1 MPAPTR
7 RTALA
12 AALALPVLGAAGL
25 GRAVAGSAAS
35 PAAEALRPHSL
46 DELLKAP
53 VVRDAAISPDGRQL
67 AVLRERGAEAERTA
81 VVMISRLDDLEATP
95 APVSLGDYEVDQVE
109 WASDD
114 RLLIWVTV
122 RKDDKGRPT
131 GVWVSGVLIPMAVR
145 RVISVGVDGRDPIV
159 LFADQKAVLRRS
171 FDAARIVDL
180 MHDDPR
186 QVLMQTWDA
195 FRGAFSLYKVDVY
208 SGHAE
213 VVERGPP
220 TTDFWL
226 TQRGVPMLRMDSNR
240 RGTVVSVFARA
251 PGETEWKLIRRS
263 RRDELKKL
271 PDFDVV
277 GPTPEPGVFLV
288 SMRAEDEDTKAIRTF
303 DIKSLSFGPVVG
315 ERPAHDMEGAVIDET
330 LKLVA
335 TTSRADRLDYQFADP
350 GLAAHYRAINQALDD
365 KANVRLYDISLDHQR
380 ILLKATGPQEPGA
393 FHLYDRT
400 SRRLHLIATTRPWLE
415 PARLAR
421 METLRV
427 RTRDGVEITAYLSV
441 PAGAHPG
448 RPLPMV
454 VVPHGGPEIR
464 DYYDYDLMTQ
474 ALAARGWLVLQ
485 PNFRGSGGYGRAF
498 ADAGR
503 GHWGDRMQADVE
515 DAVAHVVGLGRAD
528 PARIAICGA
537 SYGGYA
543 ALQGAVRRP
552 ELYKAVV
559 AIAGVSD
566 LLEMLKDEREDGLDS
581 PSYRYWVRTVGDPK
595 RDLDALRAASPRL
608 NAAAVAAPVLLL
620 HGSDDQVVSPR
631 QSKLMRDA
639 LAEAGKPVELVELP
653 DAGHTAWSSETW
665 RTVLTRAG
673 DFLGRALG

>member
-7 RTALA
+7 RSALA
-12 AALALPVLGAAGL
+12 AALMAPLL
-25 GRAVAGSAAS
+25 GRAGMAWAT
-35 PAAEALRPHSL
+35 PAQAPLKPHTLDDLLR
-46 DELLKAP
+46 AP

-67 AVLRERGAEAERTA
+67 AVLRERGGDEHRTA
-81 VVMISRLDDLEATP
+81 IVMISRLDDLEATP
-95 APVSLGDYEVDQVE
+95 APVSLGDYEVEQVE
-109 WASDD
+109 WASND
-114 RLLIWVTV
+114 RLLIWVAV
-122 RKDDKGRPT
+122 REDDKGRPT
-131 GVWVSGVLIPMAVR
+131 GVWVSGVLIPMPVR

-159 LFADQKAVLRRS
+159 LFADQKAMLRRA

-180 MHDDPR
+180 MHDDER
-186 QVLMQTWDA
+186 LVLMQTWDA

-208 SGHAE
+208 SGRAE

-277 GPTPEPGVFLV
+277 GATPEPGVFLV
-288 SMRAEDEDTKAIRTF
+288 SMRDEGEDTKAIRTF
-303 DIKSLSFGPVVG
+303 DIKTLSFGPVVG
-315 ERPAHDMEGAVIDET
+315 DRPAHDMESAVIDEN

-335 TTSRADRLDYQFADP
+335 TSSRADRLDYQFADP
-350 GLAAHYRAINQALDD
+350 NLAAHYKAVNGAL
-365 KANVRLYDISLDHQR
+365 KNVANVRLYDISLDHQR
-380 ILLKATGPQEPGA
+380 LLLKATGPQEPGA
-393 FHLYDRT
+393 FHLYDRDT
-400 SRRLHLIATTRPWLE
+400 KRLHLIATTRPWLE

-421 METLRV
+421 METFRI
-427 RTRDGVEITAYLSV
+427 RTRDGAELTAYLSV
-441 PAGAHPG
+441 PAGAPDG
-448 RPLPMV
+448 RPVPMV
-454 VVPHGGPEIR
+454 VLPHGGPEIR

-485 PNFRGSGGYGRAF
+485 PNFRGSGGYGKAF

-503 GHWGDRMQADVE
+503 RRWGDLMQADVE
-515 DAVAHVVGLGRAD
+515 DAVAEMVALGLAD
-528 PARIAICGA
+528 PGRIAICGA

-552 ELYKAVV
+552 DLYKAVV

-581 PSYRYWVRTVGDPK
+581 PSYRYWVRTVGDPNV
-595 RDLDALRAASPRL
+595 DAGALRAASPRL
-608 NAAAVAAPVLLL
+608 QAAHIAAPVLLL
-620 HGSDDQVVSPR
+620 HGSDDQVVQPR
-631 QSKLMRDA
+631 QSKMMQAA
-639 LAEAGKPVELVELP
+639 LVAAGKPVEFAELP
-653 DAGHTAWSSETW
+653 DAGHANWSPETW
-665 RTVLTRAG
+665 KLVLTRAG
-673 DFLGRALG
+673 DFIAKSFG